1 MYECELEEPVEDV
14 LWSRLGGVRTGRVGI
29 GKWIEVDNRRDE
41 VDDCAGVRLKYD
53 IDSVVGNGVPGRV
66 VVLVDDI
73 VIV

>member
-1 MYECELEEPVEDV
+1 M
-14 LWSRLGGVRTGRVGI
+14 RTGRVGI

-41 VDDCAGVRLKYD
+41 VDVWAGVRLKYD

>member
-1 MYECELEEPVEDV
+1 
-14 LWSRLGGVRTGRVGI
+14 VRTGRVGI
-29 GKWIEVDNRRDE
+29 GKWIEVDSRRDE
-41 VDDCAGVRLKYD
+41 LDVWAGVRLKYD